1 MKKPIFIFSLLIG
14 GVILTSCANQSVTE
28 PSLGKAESTSISS
41 EPAANTAA
49 APQSALQNQAQD
61 ISQTKQ
67 INPAPRQRSQL
78 IKKASMTLIVNS
90 VEKTIETVSQIVN
103 KQQGDLIK
111 LEQKQPKNDNAR
123 HTATMQLR
131 IPHNLLEPTLSELA
145 KLGTVQSR
153 NISAQ
158 DVGEQ
163 LVDSQARLTNLR
175 KTEANLQKIMDKSGS
190 VKDILSVSQELS
202 NVRQSIEQ
210 INAQL
215 KNLQNQVSYSTIT
228 LNLEAAV
235 SSSNQGRGLGSQVQE
250 SWNNSTNSLGKVT
263 VGLLKLSIW
272 LMVYSPVLLILAGGI
287 YGLQRWRRNS
297 RPAD

>member
-1 MKKPIFIFSLLIG
+1 MKKPVFVFSLLIG
-14 GVILTSCANQSVTE
+14 GVILTSCANQSANE
-28 PSLGKAESTSISS
+28 PSLGKAESTSTLSQ
-41 EPAANTAA
+41 PAA
-49 APQSALQNQAQD
+49 APATQDALQNQAQNT
-61 ISQTKQ
+61 SQNTQ
-67 INPAPRQRSQL
+67 ITPAPRQRSQL
-78 IKKASMTLIVNS
+78 IKKAAMTLIVNS
-90 VEKTIETVSQIVN
+90 VEKTIDSVSKIIN

-123 HTATMQLR
+123 HTATIQLR

-163 LVDSQARLTNLR
+163 LVDLQARLTNLQ

>member
-14 GVILTSCANQSVTE
+14 GAILTSCANQSVTE
-28 PSLGKAESTSISS
+28 PSLGKAESTSTLS
-41 EPAANTAA
+41 EPAA

-67 INPAPRQRSQL
+67 ITPAPRQRSQL

-90 VEKTIETVSQIVN
+90 VEKTIDSVSQIIN

-111 LEQKQPKNDNAR
+111 LEQKQPKKDNTR
-123 HTATMQLR
+123 HTAIIQLR
-131 IPHNLLEPTLSELA
+131 IPHNLLEPTLNELA

-158 DVGEQ
+158 EVSDQ
-163 LVDSQARLTNLR
+163 LVDLQARLTNLQ

-190 VKDILSVSQELS
+190 VRDILTVSQELS

-235 SSSNQGRGLGSQVQE
+235 SSSNQGRGLATQVQE